1 MMTFTQGN
9 LLDAS
14 AEALVNTV
22 NTVGVMGKGIALMFK
37 EAFPANFRAYE
48 GACKEKKVKI
58 GEMFVTENRTFSG
71 PRWIINFP
79 TKKHWRQPS
88 KLEWITDGLG
98 DLRRVIDE
106 HQIRSIAL
114 PPLGAGNGGLEWS
127 EVRPEVERILGD
139 LEGVDILVFEPTA
152 KYQNVAKRTGVEQL
166 TPARALMAEMIRRY
180 WVLGIECTY
189 LEVQK
194 LGWFLE
200 RTIHTLGI
208 DDPLNFQF
216 TADKY
221 GPFSDRLR
229 HMLNALDGTYLHCD
243 KRLSDAGPSDTI
255 WFDEDRRKHLD
266 LFLQQEASQPLRKVL
281 DLTAKRIDG
290 FESPLGME
298 VLATVDWLIVKENR
312 EPTLA
317 GIRAGLGKWPAGSA
331 AAERKLRLF
340 NDRYIR
346 LAIDQLALPL
356 GS

>member
-14 AEALVNTV
+14 VEALVNTV

-48 GACKEKKVKI
+48 EACEQKQVKI
-58 GEMFVTENRTFSG
+58 GKMFVTENRTFSG

-88 KLEWITDGLG
+88 KLEWVTDGLV
-98 DLRRVIDE
+98 DLRRVIEE
-106 HQIRSIAL
+106 HQIHSIAL

-139 LEGVDILVFEPTA
+139 LDGVDILVFEPTA

-166 TPARALMAEMIRRY
+166 TPARALMAEIIRRY

-216 TADKY
+216 AADKY

-312 EPTLA
+312 EPTIA
-317 GIRAGLGKWPAGSA
+317 GIRAGLREWPAGPA

-340 NDRYIR
+340 NDRYIK